1 MYCIIDFIKQLI
13 SKTLLN
19 YWRLKKIFLL
29 LSKKMLELLYS
40 INRLINFLIIMI
52 LPFLWQT
59 INHRIDIVMLFLV
72 FIVKRSRIIQ
82 IKERQLLRS
91 VKHEIPS
98 VSHKFVVRFEGIFL
112 SLFFSSSSFF
122 SLSSISSG
130 LITRF
135 NV

>member
-1 MYCIIDFIKQLI
+1 LYHWCFIKQLI

-72 FIVKRSRIIQ
+72 FIVKRTRIMQ
-82 IKERQLLRS
+82 IKELLRS

>member
-1 MYCIIDFIKQLI
+1 MYHWCFIKQLI

-72 FIVKRSRIIQ
+72 FIVKRTRIMQ
-82 IKERQLLRS
+82 IKELLRS